1 MNEKQALKTIKRIC
15 ESNEYIEICG
25 FLGYDRSSDKYVVS
39 QEDNISEDP
48 SKYFMIDPINYLLFK
63 DAYEMVAIYHSHL
76 EGSEQPSKFDIKM
89 AESCCDPFLIYSL
102 ETKKSHIYEPKNM
115 DLDVSILNRVKDCN
129 DQD

>member
-63 DAYEMVAIYHSHL
+63 DDYEMVAIYHSHL

>member
-1 MNEKQALKTIKRIC
+1 MNEKQALKTIGKIC

-25 FLGYDRSSDKYVVS
+25 FLGYHRSSDKYIVS
-39 QEDNISEDP
+39 QEENISEDP
-48 SKYFMIDPINYLLFK
+48 SKYFMIDPISYLLFK
-63 DAYEMVAIYHSHL
+63 DEYEMVAVYHSHI

-102 ETKKSHIYEPKNM
+102 ETKKIHIYEPKNM

>member
-39 QEDNISEDP
+39 HEDNISEDP
-48 SKYFMIDPINYLLFK
+48 SKYFMIDPISYLLFK
-63 DAYEMVAIYHSHL
+63 DEYEMVAVYHSHI

-102 ETKKSHIYEPKNM
+102 ETKKIHIYEPKNM

-129 DQD
+129 DQN

>member
-1 MNEKQALKTIKRIC
+1 MNEEQALKTIKKIC

-25 FLGYDRSSDKYVVS
+25 FLGYDRSLDKYVVS
-39 QEDNISEDP
+39 QQDNISEDP
-48 SKYFMIDPINYLLFK
+48 SKYFMIDPIDYLLFK
-63 DAYEMVAIYHSHL
+63 DKCEMVAVYHSHT

-102 ETKKSHIYEPKNM
+102 ETKKIHIYEPKNM

-129 DQD
+129 DQN